1 MYYCQ
6 EKHLIPYLL
15 SERDALY
22 MCPFGKQATLVDFS
36 DISVESLSSEA
47 TLEKVKKSAT
57 DSCSKNCQL
66 WEDIRN
72 NTQIVDVV
80 VNATKYIQSL
90 SSGNSSNDT
99 LIGELIGDACSTLLY
114 AQAEANWII
123 KRDHMDHYWNMCEF

>member
-15 SERDALY
+15 SERNALY
-22 MCPFGKQATLVDFS
+22 MCPFGKQSILLDYS

-57 DSCSKNCQL
+57 DNCSKHCQL
-66 WEDIRN
+66 CEDIRN
-72 NTQIVDVV
+72 NKQVIDAV

-99 LIGELIGDACSTLLY
+99 LMGELIGDACRALLY
-114 AQAEANWII
+114 AQAEIN
-123 KRDHMDHYWNMCEF
+123 

>member
-15 SERDALY
+15 SERDAFY
-22 MCPFGKQATLVDFS
+22 MCPFGKQAILLDYS
-36 DISVESLSSEA
+36 DVSVESLSSEA
-47 TLEKVKKSAT
+47 TLKKVKKSAT

-66 WEDIRN
+66 CEDIRN
-72 NTQIVDVV
+72 NKQVIDAV

-99 LIGELIGDACSTLLY
+99 LMGELIGDACRALLY
-114 AQAEANWII
+114 AQAEIN
-123 KRDHMDHYWNMCEF
+123 

>member
-15 SERDALY
+15 LERDALY
-22 MCPFGKQATLVDFS
+22 MCPFGKQATLLDYS
-36 DISVESLSSEA
+36 DVSVESLSSEA
-47 TLEKVKKSAT
+47 TLEKVKKSVT

-66 WEDIRN
+66 CEDIRN
-72 NTQIVDVV
+72 NKQIVDVV

-99 LIGELIGDACSTLLY
+99 LMGELIGDACSTLLY
-114 AQAEANWII
+114 AQAEVN
-123 KRDHMDHYWNMCEF
+123 